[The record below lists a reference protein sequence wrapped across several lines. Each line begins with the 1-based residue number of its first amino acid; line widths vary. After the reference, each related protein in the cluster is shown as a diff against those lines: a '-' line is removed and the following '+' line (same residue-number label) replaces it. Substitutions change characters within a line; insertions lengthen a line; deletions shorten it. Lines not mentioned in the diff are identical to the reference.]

1 MKSWLVVVAV
11 GLFAVLGY
19 YCSGGQNATEPGYL
33 NLHDSVQ
40 YVGMQTCMQCHSGIH
55 ADFVETGMGKSFD
68 KATRQKSA
76 GDFSQVHTVY
86 DAERDLYYS
95 PRFISD
101 SLHITEFRLSGND
114 TIHKRTQ
121 PIQYIV
127 GSGQHTNSHL
137 FLSAGYL
144 FQAPLTYYT
153 QKGIWDLPPGYEKG
167 ASSRFNRQIGL
178 ECMSCHNAYPGFV
191 QGSENKYFKV
201 PNGIDCERCHGPGSI
216 HVREKQAGNIVDTAK
231 YIDYT
236 IVNPGKLP
244 VDLQFDLCQRCHL
257 QGNAVLAEGKSFY
270 DFKPG
275 MKLSDVMEVY
285 LPRYSNDENQ
295 FIMASHADRLK
306 KSACFKVMAE
316 RHADDKGLRPY
327 KNALTCVTCHN
338 PHVSVKK
345 TGPETFNNTCK
356 SCHST
361 TKKPECSEQLAL
373 RKEKADNCVSCHM
386 PVSGSVDIPHVT
398 VHDHYIRKRPEV
410 MKEVSDRGTFKALS
424 CINNPSPSTASRA
437 KAFVQQ
443 FERFDPENRLLLD
456 SALALSR
463 QLKNAPETH
472 FALLVHLHF
481 ARGEFADVTTLV
493 NKRGAQTL
501 LNDVLTRKNWSNDD
515 AWTAYRI
522 GESYV
527 QQGQAAAALPFLKLA
542 NTLAPHHF
550 EFSNKL
556 GSVYIS
562 LGRFP
567 EAEHLYRSLTRDVP
581 NFEAAWNNLGYLMA
595 LKGDFGNAEQY
606 YQKALGLNPDYGQ
619 AVVNLSGL
627 LMLQNRKPEALKLVN
642 RYLKRFPNDAA
653 MRDVLKRIQA

>member
-1 MKSWLVVVAV
+1 MKSWLVIVAV

-19 YCSGGQNATEPGYL
+19 YCSGGQATVEPTYL

-55 ADFVETGMGKSFD
+55 ADFIETGMGKSFD
-68 KATRQKSA
+68 RATVQKSA
-76 GDFSQVHTVY
+76 GDFSKLHTVY
-86 DAERDLYYS
+86 DAALDLYYS
-95 PRFISD
+95 PKFVND
-101 SLHITEFRLSGND
+101 SLQIIEFRLSGKD
-114 TIHKRTQ
+114 TIHKRSQ

-167 ASSRFNRQIGL
+167 ANSRFTRQIGL
-178 ECMSCHNAYPGFV
+178 ECMSCHNAYPGFA

-201 PNGIDCERCHGPGSI
+201 PNGIDCERCHGSGSI

-231 YIDYT
+231 HIDYT
-236 IVNPGKLP
+236 IVNPGKLS

-316 RHADDKGLRPY
+316 KHADENALRPY

-356 SCHST
+356 SCHSSA
-361 TKKPECSEQLAL
+361 KKPECSELLTL
-373 RKEKADNCVSCHM
+373 RNAKADNCVSCHM

-398 VHDHYIRKRPEV
+398 VHDHYIRKRPEI
-410 MKEVSDRGTFKALS
+410 MLEVSDRGTFKALS
-424 CINNPSPSTASRA
+424 CINNPSPSLASRT
-437 KAFVQQ
+437 KAFIQQ
-443 FERFDPENRLLLD
+443 FEKFDPENPTLLD
-456 SALALSR
+456 SALQLSQR
-463 QLKNAPETH
+463 LENAPEKH
-472 FALLVHLHF
+472 FALLVHLYF
-481 ARGEFADVTTLV
+481 ARSEYAEVTTLV
-493 NKRGAQTL
+493 NKRGVSKL
-501 LNDVLTRKNWSNDD
+501 LNEVLTRKNWSNDD

-522 GESYV
+522 GESFFR
-527 QQGQAAAALPFLKLA
+527 QGQNAASLPFLKLA

-567 EAEHLYRSLTRDVP
+567 EAESLYRSLTRDVP

-595 LKGDFGNAEQY
+595 LKGDLAKAEEY
-606 YQKALGLNPDYGQ
+606 YRKALGLNPDYGQ

-627 LMLQNRKPEALKLVN
+627 LMMQNRKQEALTLVN

-653 MRDVLKRIQA
+653 MQDVLKRIQA